1 VSDARR
7 LVDKLWS
14 YCNVLR
20 DDGVSTIE
28 YTEQLTYLLFL
39 KMAHERATRKL
50 KPERIVPEHF
60 SWQRLLDAD
69 GDELENTYRHILE
82 GLGRQAGTL
91 GVIFRKAQNRIQDPA
106 KLKRL
111 IVDLI
116 DKENWSAAGVD
127 IKGDAYEELLSK
139 GAEDIKS
146 GAGQYFTPRALIRA
160 MVDVVDP
167 APRDTVLDPAAGT
180 GGFLLVAHE
189 HAARD
194 AERLEPR
201 DRDHLRDSFVHGVE
215 LVDGT
220 ARLAAMNLLLHG
232 IGKPTGQSL
241 IEVKDALL
249 ADPGDRYSVVLSNP
263 PFGRKS
269 SITMVGADGREAR
282 EDREIERPD
291 FVVTTSNKQL
301 NFVQHIATVL
311 AINGRAAVVL
321 PDNVL
326 FEGGAGETV
335 RRRLLDDFD
344 LHTLLRL
351 PTGIF
356 YAQGVKANVLFF
368 DKKPAR
374 ETPWTERLWVYDL
387 RTNQHFTLKQNPL
400 RRQHMQDFVDC
411 YLPGKARS
419 ERVETERFRSF
430 SYDELVARDKANL
443 DITWLRDES
452 LENLDNLP
460 APEVIAREIVEDL
473 TAALAEFEAVA
484 AALESAA
491 APTADTPPIG
501 GTPAT
506 SSQGH
511 QKQPGA

>member
-1 VSDARR
+1 VSEARR
-7 LVDKLWS
+7 LVEKLWS

-20 DDGVSTIE
+20 DDGVGTIE

-39 KMAHERATRKL
+39 KMAHEREHRPIQ
-50 KPERIVPEHF
+50 PERIVPKDC

-69 GDELENTYRHILE
+69 GDALEVTYRHILE
-82 GLGRQAGTL
+82 ELARQPGTL

-116 DKENWSAAGVD
+116 DKENWSATGTD

-146 GAGQYFTPRALIRA
+146 GAGQYFTPRPLIQA
-160 MVDVVDP
+160 MVDCVRP
-167 APRDTVLDPAAGT
+167 TIADTVVDPAAGT
-180 GGFLLVAHE
+180 AGFLLAAHDF
-189 HAARD
+189 ASKK
-194 AERLEPR
+194 AEQFNPTQRL
-201 DRDHLRDSFVHGVE
+201 HLRDSFVHGVE

-232 IGKPTGQSL
+232 IGTPNGESL
-241 IEVKDALL
+241 IEVKDALI
-249 ADPGDRYSVVLSNP
+249 ADPGTRHTVVLSNP

-269 SITMVGADGREAR
+269 SLTMVGADGREAR
-282 EDREIERPD
+282 EEREIERQD

-301 NFVQHIATVL
+301 NFVQHIATIL
-311 AINGRAAVVL
+311 DINGRAAVVL

-326 FEGGAGETV
+326 FEGGVGETL
-335 RRRLLDDFD
+335 RRRLLRDFD
-344 LHTLLRL
+344 LHTMLRL

-368 DKKPAR
+368 DKKPAGER
-374 ETPWTERLWVYDL
+374 PWTEQLWVYDL

-400 RRQHMQDFVDC
+400 RRQHLDEFVQC
-411 YLPGKARS
+411 YAPGKPRS
-419 ERVETERFRSF
+419 ERVELERFQSF
-430 SYDELVARDKANL
+430 TYDELVARDKANL
-443 DITWLRDES
+443 DITWLRDQS
-452 LENLDNLP
+452 LEDLDNLP

-473 TAALAEFEAVA
+473 TAALVEFEAVA
-484 AALESAA
+484 TALENSV
-491 APTADTPPIG
+491 P
-501 GTPAT
+501 
-506 SSQGH
+506 
-511 QKQPGA
+511 